1 MKGNISDSLANP
13 IGRIKLIWPKMKKRR
28 EARPLQQKRT
38 SGNRRPQRRGPA
50 AAPVITKETAPK
62 YEQLYTGNGRGSKPV
77 KKTLGQSF
85 DCAGFIL
92 LVRQTYNRLCIEDQ
106 RLPRSMPYAI
116 FQHAMVEF
124 LVAYQL
130 HQAKFVLKNPVLLSL
145 MDPLTAISAED
156 YNIPQPIYEYICD
169 FGSTITPT
177 GDKVFW
183 NLPSIVT

>member
-1 MKGNISDSLANP
+1 MSDSLANP

-77 KKTLGQSF
+77 KKTLGPSF

-124 LVAYQL
+124 FNYIKRNLCW
-130 HQAKFVLKNPVLLSL
+130 NPVLLSL

-169 FGSTITPT
+169 FCSTITPT
-177 GDKVFW
+177 GDKVSW